1 MEWKKGD
8 ELYYPVNDE
17 KNRALYA
24 QYKAEAAKINNV
36 IFGGRLGTY
45 SYYDM
50 DVTIAK
56 ALEVVDAELEK
67 K

>member
-1 MEWKKGD
+1 MTR
-8 ELYYPVNDE
+8 
-17 KNRALYA
+17 KNSALYA
-24 QYKAEAAKINNV
+24 RYKEEAAKFKNV

-56 ALEVVDAELEK
+56 ALEASKAELEK
-67 K
+67 IVP